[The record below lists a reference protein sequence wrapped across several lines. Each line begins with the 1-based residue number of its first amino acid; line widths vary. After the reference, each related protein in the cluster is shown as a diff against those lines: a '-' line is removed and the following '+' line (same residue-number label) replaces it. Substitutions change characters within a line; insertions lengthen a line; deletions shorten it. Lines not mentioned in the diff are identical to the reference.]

1 MLDIRKNFNKPI
13 LIDFRNPNKDF
24 NYLKVKKLNDVLR
37 ARIFNI
43 NLINIKTCQADI
55 DQNSNLSGFNNIN
68 DFPIR
73 FTENIENKKSLTG
86 LKDNIHDRLA
96 DVCKEIHGSL
106 FSKDDII
113 KNVKEKFPFI
123 SKSSLGQFLRDYS
136 ERVVV
141 KKFNR
146 KMWYLRESIFRE
158 ANINE
163 EDAKQIFENNKKTF
177 EKIFEE
183 KKIQGD
189 KLKVKT

>member
-1 MLDIRKNFNKPI
+1 LLDIRKNFNKPI

>member
-1 MLDIRKNFNKPI
+1 MLEIRKNFNKPI
-13 LIDFRNPNKDF
+13 LIDFRNPIKDF
-24 NYLKVKKLNDVLR
+24 NYLKIKKLNEVLR

-43 NLINIKTCQADI
+43 NLVNIKTHQADI
-55 DQNSNLSGFNNIN
+55 DQNSNLSGFNNDN

-73 FTENIENKKSLTG
+73 FTENVENKKSLTG

-96 DVCKEIHGSL
+96 DVCTEIHGSL

-113 KNVKEKFPFI
+113 KNVKDKFPFI

-163 EDAKQIFENNKKTF
+163 EDAKQIFENNKKIF

-183 KKIQGD
+183 KKIQAD

>member
-1 MLDIRKNFNKPI
+1 M
-13 LIDFRNPNKDF
+13 
-24 NYLKVKKLNDVLR
+24 R

-43 NLINIKTCQADI
+43 NVNNIKTYQADI
-55 DQNSNLSGFNNIN
+55 DQNSNLSGCNNNN

-73 FTENIENKKSLTG
+73 FTVENNENKKGLTG

-96 DVCKEIHGSL
+96 DVCREIHGSL

-113 KNVKEKFPFI
+113 KNIKEKFPFI
-123 SKSSLGQFLRDYS
+123 SKSSLAQFLKDYS
-136 ERVVV
+136 ERVIV

-146 KMWYLRESIFRE
+146 KMWYLKESIFRE

-163 EDAKQIFENNKKTF
+163 DEAKQIFEDNKKTF
-177 EKIFEE
+177 EKIYEE

-189 KLKVKT
+189 KLKVIITKNNIRIKIKICLIFNNLN